1 MGTLVDVYIAKRKN
15 HLGQMFAFC
24 RYIKVSDSKTL
35 IDSLSYVWIGKLRLH
50 ANVARFDRNVV
61 SKPSHAG
68 KHKIVADSAR
78 TIVLDDECIMERDL
92 SCGFWVLIDVGSLS
106 SKEKFLNHKGVASYF
121 TKLLSAT
128 NSFVSKGVLSDVAD
142 DYSLPFKRLCVELKA
157 WSLDFNNE
165 FCEDSSSDD
174 ESVDEEVDH
183 VSDTHDNGAD
193 FDKEKEVALL
203 DRGATYGKRKDFI
216 LDSTDTNDKGDDDLD
231 KEKKDD
237 YVKSSSDMNVNGAV
251 LTIMD
256 TYVENLEHSINQPNA
271 SLSINTEGTSRA
283 KSGSNRSLQLKPG
296 GSILDVMEGLVE
308 VGQNVGY
315 HMEDPTLFSKDIVTI
330 SNSFLAIR
338 GDFNEVRSEHERF
351 GTMFNA
357 SGANAFNHFISSAG
371 LVDLPFE
378 GKSNEDLVNER
389 TLLLKDLQDI
399 NSRHSLDTIQKAKI
413 HWAIEG
419 YENSRYFYGII
430 NKKRSQLVI
439 RAHVMSL
446 DPQMFKRLSPEQ
458 NVDLESNVTYEEIT
472 KVIWDCG
479 TNKSPRPD
487 GFTFDF
493 FRKYWK
499 TVDQDVV
506 NAVQDFF
513 ITSKFPPGSNF
524 TFVTLIPKKQ
534 DAEALYGDRG
544 SLDNPCYTSCSSLWY
559 NIIREFETLFLK
571 GINLQSHIKKKVGNG
586 VHTLFWEDTYLHDLP
601 LMNVFPRLYTLECDK
616 KVTVAMKLTDCY
628 VIDSF
633 RRPLRGGIEEDQL
646 SLLVDKLTPVILTD
660 SNDRWIWS
668 IDSTGEFS
676 VKSA

>member
-35 IDSLSYVWIGKLRLH
+35 IDSLSYVWIGKLSLH

-92 SCGFWVLIDVGSLS
+92 SCTLMGKIKDINDLS
-106 SKEKFLNHKGVASYF
+106 NLY
-121 TKLLSAT
+121 
-128 NSFVSKGVLSDVAD
+128 
-142 DYSLPFKRLCVELKA
+142 ELKA

-174 ESVDEEVDH
+174 ESVDKEVDH
-183 VSDTHDNGAD
+183 VSDTHNNGAD
-193 FDKEKEVALL
+193 FDKEKEAALL
-203 DRGATYGKRKDFI
+203 DREATYEKRKDFI
-216 LDSTDTNDKGDDDLD
+216 LDSTGTNDKGDDDLD

-251 LTIMD
+251 LTIM
-256 TYVENLEHSINQPNA
+256 
-271 SLSINTEGTSRA
+271 
-283 KSGSNRSLQLKPG
+283 
-296 GSILDVMEGLVE
+296 
-308 VGQNVGY
+308 
-315 HMEDPTLFSKDIVTI
+315 
-330 SNSFLAIR
+330 
-338 GDFNEVRSEHERF
+338 
-351 GTMFNA
+351 
-357 SGANAFNHFISSAG
+357 
-371 LVDLPFE
+371 
-378 GKSNEDLVNER
+378 
-389 TLLLKDLQDI
+389 
-399 NSRHSLDTIQKAKI
+399 AKI

-439 RAHVMSL
+439 RGVLVDKERINDPSKVKNEFLNHFSNQFSKPTAHVMSL

-472 KVIWDCG
+472 KAIWDCG
-479 TNKSPRPD
+479 TNKSPGPD

-499 TVDQDVV
+499 TIDLDVV

-513 ITSKFPPGSNF
+513 ITSKFPPGSNSTRKMNVHLTAILIGCF
-524 TFVTLIPKKQ
+524 TFTMPFTYLSVKVGTSTSRSSSW
-534 DAEALYGDRG
+534 DEALYGDRG
-544 SLDNPCYTSCSSLWY
+544 SLDNPCYTSCRSLWY
-559 NIIREFETLFLK
+559 NIIREFKTLSLK
-571 GINLQSHIKKKVGNG
+571 GINLQSHMKKKVGNG
-586 VHTLFWEDTYLHDLP
+586 VHTLFWEDPYLNDLP
-601 LMNVFPRLYTLECDK
+601 LMNVFLRLYTLECDK

-633 RRPLRGGIEEDQL
+633 RRPPRGGIEEDQL
-646 SLLVDKLTPVILTD
+646 SLLVDKLAPVIFTD
-660 SNDRWIWS
+660 SNDKWIWS
-668 IDSTGEFS
+668 IDSAGEFS